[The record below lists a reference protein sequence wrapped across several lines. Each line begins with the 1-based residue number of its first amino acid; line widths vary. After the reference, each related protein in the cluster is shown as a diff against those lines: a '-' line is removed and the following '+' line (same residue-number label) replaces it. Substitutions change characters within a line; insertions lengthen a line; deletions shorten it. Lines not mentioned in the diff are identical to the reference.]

1 MLKLGVPSKGRLQ
14 KDTISWFKKEDYF
27 LNVQVQKEN
36 ILAVSLE

>member
-14 KDTISWFKKEDYF
+14 KDTISGLKKEDYF